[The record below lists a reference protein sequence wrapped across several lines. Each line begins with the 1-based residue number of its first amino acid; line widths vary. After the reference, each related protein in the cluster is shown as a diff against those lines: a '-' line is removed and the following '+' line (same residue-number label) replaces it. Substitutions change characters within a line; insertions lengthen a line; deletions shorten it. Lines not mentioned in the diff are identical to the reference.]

1 MTTSDVYYSNIL
13 NEVHK
18 RISQKKS
25 ESSLP
30 MDLSTTQELVC
41 NDCGESFRGTKN
53 SRHKTCRYQLNP
65 LYDMRRN
72 LSDRIIRHQKAQ
84 GNVYDARSN
93 NIVVHQ
99 KQTTALGVLSDPESP
114 RSVSTAEPTLQP
126 KGQQKLMMLPPNQ
139 DSDSLTDK
147 KFICEEEGCTNN
159 TFATSQGLILHK
171 KHAHLGI
178 KYPCWECPYKAT
190 QLGNLKRHIRRK
202 HDEFKTSDYACSIC
216 GDRFTTKWGLIEHDK
231 AIHKKIR
238 DLICKV
244 CGDAFSRK
252 KCLQVH
258 MKCMHS
264 EERRV
269 QNNESYAQNVLRRE
283 LNRVKR

>member
-1 MTTSDVYYSNIL
+1 MTTSDVYYTNIL

-53 SRHKTCRYQLNP
+53 SKHKTCRYQLNP
-65 LYDMRRN
+65 LYEMRKN
-72 LSDRIIRHQKAQ
+72 LSDRIISHQKEE
-84 GNVYDARSN
+84 GNEYDARSN

-126 KGQQKLMMLPPNQ
+126 KGQQKLMMLPLSNQ
-139 DSDSLTDK
+139 KSDQ
-147 KFICEEEGCTNN
+147 KFYCEEEGCTNN

-216 GDRFTTKWGLIEHDK
+216 GDRDTIQYTSESSKKYSQKSHKNL
-231 AIHKKIR
+231 HKKVLKISS
-238 DLICKV
+238 I
-244 CGDAFSRK
+244 SR
-252 KCLQVH
+252 
-258 MKCMHS
+258 
-264 EERRV
+264 R
-269 QNNESYAQNVLRRE
+269 
-283 LNRVKR
+283 